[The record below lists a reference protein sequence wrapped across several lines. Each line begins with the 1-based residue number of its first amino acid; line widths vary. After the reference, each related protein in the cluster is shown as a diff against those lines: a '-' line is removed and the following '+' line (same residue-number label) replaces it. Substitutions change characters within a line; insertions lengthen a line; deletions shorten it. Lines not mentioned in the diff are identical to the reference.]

1 MGGSRTYPYGST
13 SAVRAHVLAA
23 LGVLKLATADQM
35 HRLMAPGHK
44 DNKVFRNAALDLA
57 RHGLA
62 VSEGSARDGNKLW
75 NLTPLGLDAAAEV
88 LGRPV
93 GEMGGTARGAARSG
107 APHAMA
113 VNETVI
119 AITRTPATATRP
131 VPRQRPAP
139 MAPSAPEQAP
149 APGLVL
155 EPRGMGWVGS
165 WSTEVP
171 LSLPTSRGNRAG
183 VRADAVLQAPEAGLP
198 VLFVE
203 VDNCTESADTLAAKF
218 EKYLRYFRL
227 KSKNP
232 LGSESPVWR
241 TQYPSTGR
249 EGHPPVVVVFN
260 PGLRTGPQALK
271 NRMNTVMELTRLVW
285 SGSYHGAGGGYGAEE
300 RDGYYG
306 YADAIPL
313 LFTTLDRLQTSGPRE
328 AVWWRCG
335 HGQWE
340 TLPDALANPDDHDA
354 WYARDEQRRRQRD
367 EEREQQH
374 QEWAAERERWA
385 QEPDLEPEPAP
396 EAAPCERC
404 KGPITGP
411 LGYGPEFAPP
421 EDGRHCPSCRT
432 DLHQQYPTLRQAV
445 FGRRSRS
452 K

>member
-1 MGGSRTYPYGST
+1 
-13 SAVRAHVLAA
+13 
-23 LGVLKLATADQM
+23 
-35 HRLMAPGHK
+35 
-44 DNKVFRNAALDLA
+44 
-57 RHGLA
+57 
-62 VSEGSARDGNKLW
+62 
-75 NLTPLGLDAAAEV
+75 
-88 LGRPV
+88 
-93 GEMGGTARGAARSG
+93 
-107 APHAMA
+107 MA

-119 AITRTPATATRP
+119 AITRTPATATQP
-131 VPRQRPAP
+131 VPRQQPAP
-139 MAPSAPEQAP
+139 TPTPTATATATATATEQAP
-149 APGLVL
+149 APGRVL
-155 EPRGMGWVGS
+155 APQGMGWIGS

-171 LSLPTSRGNRAG
+171 LNLPTSRGNRAG

-241 TQYPSTGR
+241 TQFPSTGR

-260 PGLRTGPQALK
+260 PGTRTGPQALK

-285 SGSYHGAGGGYGAEE
+285 SGSYHGAGGGYSAEE

-313 LFTTLDRLQTSGPRE
+313 LFTTLDRLQTSGPRT

-340 TLPDALANPDDHDA
+340 TLPDALANPADRDA
-354 WYARDEQRRRQRD
+354 WYARDEQRRHRREEAEQRRQ
-367 EEREQQH
+367 
-374 QEWAAERERWA
+374 QEWAVERERWS
-385 QEPDLEPEPAP
+385 QEPDPAPEPEP

-411 LGYGPEFAPP
+411 PGYDLEFAPP

-445 FGRRSRS
+445 FGRRPRS

>member
-1 MGGSRTYPYGST
+1 
-13 SAVRAHVLAA
+13 
-23 LGVLKLATADQM
+23 
-35 HRLMAPGHK
+35 
-44 DNKVFRNAALDLA
+44 
-57 RHGLA
+57 
-62 VSEGSARDGNKLW
+62 
-75 NLTPLGLDAAAEV
+75 
-88 LGRPV
+88 
-93 GEMGGTARGAARSG
+93 
-107 APHAMA
+107 
-113 VNETVI
+113 
-119 AITRTPATATRP
+119 
-131 VPRQRPAP
+131 
-139 MAPSAPEQAP
+139 
-149 APGLVL
+149 
-155 EPRGMGWVGS
+155 
-165 WSTEVP
+165 
-171 LSLPTSRGNRAG
+171 
-183 VRADAVLQAPEAGLP
+183 LP

-203 VDNCTESADTLAAKF
+203 VDNCTEAADTLAAKF

-227 KSKNP
+227 KTKNP

-241 TQYPSTGR
+241 TQYPSTSG

-260 PGLRTGPQALK
+260 PGTRTGPQALK

-300 RDGYYG
+300 RDGYYD

-313 LFTTLDRLQTSGPRE
+313 LFTTLERLQTSGPRT

-354 WYARDEQRRRQRD
+354 WYARDEQHRRQRD

-385 QEPDLEPEPAP
+385 PEPDPEPDPAP
-396 EAAPCERC
+396 EATPCERC

-411 LGYGPEFAPP
+411 LGYDLEFAPP

-432 DLHQQYPTLRQAV
+432 DLRQQYPTLRQAV

>member
-1 MGGSRTYPYGST
+1 
-13 SAVRAHVLAA
+13 
-23 LGVLKLATADQM
+23 
-35 HRLMAPGHK
+35 
-44 DNKVFRNAALDLA
+44 
-57 RHGLA
+57 
-62 VSEGSARDGNKLW
+62 
-75 NLTPLGLDAAAEV
+75 
-88 LGRPV
+88 
-93 GEMGGTARGAARSG
+93 
-107 APHAMA
+107 MA

-131 VPRQRPAP
+131 VPRQQPAP
-139 MAPSAPEQAP
+139 TPTVTEEES

-155 EPRGMGWVGS
+155 ETPGLGWVGS
-165 WSTEVP
+165 WLTEVP
-171 LSLPTSRGNRAG
+171 LNLPTSRGIRAG

-241 TQYPSTGR
+241 AQYPSTGR
-249 EGHPPVVVVFN
+249 EGYPPVVVVFN
-260 PGLRTGPQALK
+260 PGIRTGPQALK

-300 RDGYYG
+300 RDGYYD

-313 LFTTLDRLQTSGPRE
+313 LFTTLDRLQTSGPRD

-340 TLPDALANPDDHDA
+340 TLPDALANPADHDA

-367 EEREQQH
+367 EERERQH
-374 QEWAAERERWA
+374 QQRAAERDRWA
-385 QEPDLEPEPAP
+385 QEPDPDPEPAP
-396 EAAPCERC
+396 EAAPCQRC
-404 KGPITGP
+404 KGPVTGP
-411 LGYGPEFAPP
+411 LGYDLEFAPP

-432 DLHQQYPTLRQAV
+432 DLRQQYPTLRQAV
-445 FGRRSRS
+445 FGRRPRS

>member
-44 DNKVFRNAALDLA
+44 DNKAFRNAALDLA

-75 NLTPLGLDAAAEV
+75 EPDAART
-88 LGRPV
+88 GR
-93 GEMGGTARGAARSG
+93 GSGSAGQAGGGDGRDGAWCGPFGCPARDGGQRDGHRHHPHARHGDPARAAPAARPDGAADADADADGHGHG
-107 APHAMA
+107 AGS
-113 VNETVI
+113 
-119 AITRTPATATRP
+119 
-131 VPRQRPAP
+131 Q
-139 MAPSAPEQAP
+139 

-155 EPRGMGWVGS
+155 EAQGMGWIGS

-171 LSLPTSRGNRAG
+171 LNLPTSRGNRAG
-183 VRADAVLQAPEAGLP
+183 VRADAVLQAAEAGLP

-203 VDNCTESADTLAAKF
+203 VDNCTESADILAAKF
-218 EKYLRYFRL
+218 EKYLPYFRL

-260 PGLRTGPQALK
+260 PGTRTGPQALK

-285 SGSYHGAGGGYGAEE
+285 SGSYHVAAWRVPGRRTG
-300 RDGYYG
+300 RLLRLRRRH
-306 YADAIPL
+306 PL
-313 LFTTLDRLQTSGPRE
+313 LFTTLDRLQTSGPRT

-340 TLPDALANPDDHDA
+340 TLPDALTNPADHDA
-354 WYARDEQRRRQRD
+354 WYARDEQRR
-367 EEREQQH
+367 H
-374 QEWAAERERWA
+374 AA
-385 QEPDLEPEPAP
+385 
-396 EAAPCERC
+396 
-404 KGPITGP
+404 
-411 LGYGPEFAPP
+411 
-421 EDGRHCPSCRT
+421 
-432 DLHQQYPTLRQAV
+432 
-445 FGRRSRS
+445 
-452 K
+452 

>member
-13 SAVRAHVLAA
+13 SAVRGHVLAA

-44 DNKVFRNAALDLA
+44 DNKAFRNAALDLA
-57 RHGLA
+57 RHGLTL
-62 VSEGSARDGNKLW
+62 SEGSARDGNKLW

-88 LGRPV
+88 LGRQT

-131 VPRQRPAP
+131 VPRQQTAAVPVTTG
-139 MAPSAPEQAP
+139 QAP

-155 EPRGMGWVGS
+155 EAQGMGWIGS

-171 LSLPTSRGNRAG
+171 LNLPTSRGSRAG

-203 VDNCTESADTLAAKF
+203 VDNCTESADILAAKF
-218 EKYLRYFRL
+218 EKYVRYFRL
-227 KSKNP
+227 KTKNP

-260 PGLRTGPQALK
+260 PGTRAGPQALK

-285 SGSYHGAGGGYGAEE
+285 SGSYHVAGGGYGTEE
-300 RDGYYG
+300 RDGYYD

-313 LFTTLDRLQTSGPRE
+313 LFTTLDRLQTSGPRT

-340 TLPDALANPDDHDA
+340 TLPDALTNPADHDA
-354 WYARDEQRRRQRD
+354 WYARDEQRRHRRE

-385 QEPDLEPEPAP
+385 QEPDPAPKPEPEV
-396 EAAPCERC
+396 APCERC
-404 KGPITGP
+404 GLPITGE
-411 LGYGPEFAPP
+411 LGYDLEFVPP

-432 DLHQQYPTLRQAV
+432 DLRQQYPTLRQAV
-445 FGRRSRS
+445 FGRRPRS

>member
-13 SAVRAHVLAA
+13 SAVRAHVLAT

-44 DNKVFRNAALDLA
+44 DNKAFRNAALDLA
-57 RHGLA
+57 RHGLT

-88 LGRPV
+88 LDRPA

-131 VPRQRPAP
+131 VPRQQPAP
-139 MAPSAPEQAP
+139 TPIATEQEP
-149 APGLVL
+149 TPGLVL
-155 EPRGMGWVGS
+155 ETPGMGWIGS

-171 LSLPTSRGNRAG
+171 LNLPTSRGNRAG

-198 VLFVE
+198 VMFVE
-203 VDNCTESADTLAAKF
+203 VDNCTESADILAAKF

-227 KSKNP
+227 KTKNP

-260 PGLRTGPQALK
+260 PGTRTGPQALK

-285 SGSYHGAGGGYGAEE
+285 SGSYRGAGGGYGAEE
-300 RDGYYG
+300 RDGYYD

-313 LFTTLDRLQTSGPRE
+313 LFTTLDRLQTSGPRD

-340 TLPDALANPDDHDA
+340 TLPDALTNPADHDA
-354 WYARDEQRRRQRD
+354 WYARDEQRRHRRD
-367 EEREQQH
+367 EAEKRRQ
-374 QEWAAERERWA
+374 QEWAAERERWT
-385 QEPDLEPEPAP
+385 QEPDPEPGPAP

-404 KGPITGP
+404 KEPITGP
-411 LGYGPEFAPP
+411 LGYDLEFAPP
-421 EDGRHCPSCRT
+421 QDGRHCPSCRT
-432 DLHQQYPTLRQAV
+432 DLRQQYPTLRQAV
-445 FGRRSRS
+445 FGRRPRG